1 MSVKNALMLRSKNV
15 ARKDVM
21 PLIYNTTE
29 SYYSLCRRDRGNSKP
44 NNKYD
49 LWGSFNIQTRA
60 FLLRPFQFISF
71 LICPSSFLAC
81 FMAQLRIKQSI
92 KLKRR
97 AKSHNKPG
105 SGPLAAAGRRVLLS
119 PVICNV
125 CCPGTKKV
133 TRINYH
139 QAITQ
144 TSSLSTLPSPSL
156 HRASP
161 PHSCSLSPFP
171 IVTELSIAIMLPA
184 WDIKLLKYSLKE
196 KKCISFTAVKN
207 AAAAILNEDKEIQSC
222 FHFIYTNKST

>member
-1 MSVKNALMLRSKNV
+1 MHWHAMHCTAQDTKCYKYVCKYIQHYIIHKGFMSVKNALMLRSKNV

-29 SYYSLCRRDRGNSKP
+29 SYYSVCRRDRGNNKP

-105 SGPLAAAGRRVLLS
+105 SGLLAAAGRRVLLS

-125 CCPGTKKV
+125 
-133 TRINYH
+133 
-139 QAITQ
+139 
-144 TSSLSTLPSPSL
+144 
-156 HRASP
+156 
-161 PHSCSLSPFP
+161 
-171 IVTELSIAIMLPA
+171 
-184 WDIKLLKYSLKE
+184 
-196 KKCISFTAVKN
+196 
-207 AAAAILNEDKEIQSC
+207 
-222 FHFIYTNKST
+222 

>member
-1 MSVKNALMLRSKNV
+1 MHCTAQDTKCYKYVCKYIQHYIIHKGFMSVKNALMLRSKNV

-97 AKSHNKPG
+97 AKSHNKRG
-105 SGPLAAAGRRVLLS
+105 SGLLAAAGRRVLLS

-139 QAITQ
+139 QAISQ
-144 TSSLSTLPSPSL
+144 TPSL
-156 HRASP
+156 PRPSHLRPSLEP
-161 PHSCSLSPFP
+161 PINLIHVLCL
-171 IVTELSIAIMLPA
+171 
-184 WDIKLLKYSLKE
+184 
-196 KKCISFTAVKN
+196 
-207 AAAAILNEDKEIQSC
+207 
-222 FHFIYTNKST
+222 HFQ